1 MERKTINST
10 AIIGL
15 DRGFV
20 QTPKNVITDANLTDS
35 AVRLFQLILD
45 TPSNKRVSLEY
56 YRKMLD
62 WSKNKLATA
71 TKSLQDNGY
80 LRIIKEERGKGNGFS
95 YKYLISSYGNLK
107 SEADVKTIEE
117 LEEIIESPETNL
129 VEETQVAVADE
140 IVETPIS
147 DEELNEYARSLIS
160 LMDYYGDDS
169 EFVNEIRPLY
179 GKRDV
184 KGMDRVA
191 NKYLK
196 LFYNK
201 EIAKVK
207 NPESNDK
214 AFKVLKDWLKDEVFN
229 NKNITELYSMNTSN
243 INAKFLMYKAKYPIS
258 RPVDFET
265 EMGDYLENPR
275 D

>member
-15 DRGFV
+15 DKGFI

-45 TPSNKRVSLEY
+45 TPSDKRVSLEY

-62 WSKNKLATA
+62 WSKNKLANA

-95 YKYLISSYGNLK
+95 YKYLISSFGNLK

-129 VEETQVAVADE
+129 VEETPAVVDE
-140 IVETPIS
+140 QIETPMN
-147 DEELNEYARSLIS
+147 DEDYANYVGSLGS
-160 LMDYYGDDS
+160 LLDYYGEDY
-169 EFVNEIRPLY
+169 VMEIKPLY
-179 GKRDV
+179 DKRDV
-184 KGMDRVA
+184 KGMEKVST
-191 NKYLK
+191 KYLK
-196 LFYNK
+196 RFYNE

-207 NPESNDK
+207 NPESNGK
-214 AFKVLKDWLKDEVFN
+214 AFKALQDWLKDEVFN
-229 NKNITELYSMNTSN
+229 KKNITELYSIHTSN
-243 INAKFLMYKAKYPIS
+243 INAKFLMYKDKYRIN

-265 EMGDYLENPR
+265 EMGDFLENPI